1 MYESRTRPLLPF
13 PQFLR
18 RVGRHALVALALL
31 AFSLGIGMAGYMAF
45 EGLSGTDAFLN
56 ASMLLG
62 GMGPVDAPRHESGKI
77 FAGLY
82 ALYAGLVFLVA
93 AGLVVAPLAHRLLHR
108 FHWEDDASSS

>member
-1 MYESRTRPLLPF
+1 MYESRSRPPIPL

-18 RVGRHALVALALL
+18 RVGLHALVATALL
-31 AFSLGIGMAGYMAF
+31 ALSLGIGMAGYSAF
-45 EGLSGTDAFLN
+45 EGLNMTDAFLN

-82 ALYAGLVFLVA
+82 ALYSGLVFLVA
-93 AGLVVAPLAHRLLHR
+93 AGLIVAPLAHRLLHR
-108 FHWEDDASSS
+108 FHWEDDSSSS